1 MCTLHLLI
9 FSCVIKDTSSIKR
22 LRNVMVPPPHASV
35 FSDASSPAIPTNAQ
49 QAAALCT
56 EGSVPKNAPS
66 ITEDIHPLPVIFAIF
81 ACILPHRFCIQVF
94 IAGIHTCHRTAMLH
108 QCPDFRIISTD
119 TGWMDVFDQCLA
131 LFSPITRT
139 GYPDRINDNGMS

>member
-9 FSCVIKDTSSIKR
+9 FSCVIKDTSSMKK
-22 LRNVMVPPPHASV
+22 LRNVIVPPPHASV
-35 FSDASSPAIPTNAQ
+35 FSDASSPAIPTKAQ

-81 ACILPHRFCIQVF
+81 TNINGGSICDNIFFPGSNQNQMIFACILPHRFCIQVF

-108 QCPDFRIISTD
+108 QCPD
-119 TGWMDVFDQCLA
+119 L
-131 LFSPITRT
+131 
-139 GYPDRINDNGMS
+139 